1 MRELLEGLIAQ
12 FNERA
17 RKDPKLAAELA
28 GFEKTVDVRLV
39 DGRAWHFTVKN
50 QHIDGLRDGPA
61 AKADISIL
69 SDEATI
75 VGLTKREIGPY
86 KAIFSGKLKL
96 KGDLEDLARFR
107 KFF

>member
-1 MRELLEGLIAQ
+1 VRQLLEGLIAK
-12 FNERA
+12 FNEQA

-28 GFEKTVDVRLV
+28 GFEKTVTVQLA
-39 DGRAWHFTVKN
+39 DGRAWHFTVKDK
-50 QHIDGLRDGPA
+50 HIDGLRDGA
-61 AKADISIL
+61 AEKADVSIA